1 MFNTTRIFAVF
12 VLSTFCSA
20 VSAFDAAANSSVQ
33 SSVSAEAS
41 RGAKYSG
48 AKPSRAKYSRAK
60 YFTAF
65 SSTQK
70 PISEGGRFITS
81 TTPGVNWSG
90 LRLGGCG
97 CLPVAPVA
105 ITAPGLARSPNISG
119 QVGDALAV
127 ATGTWGPDQT
137 VTIVVADIPPT
148 RKGSEEVEIH
158 LRTDP
163 ATGRGYEIAW
173 AYNHQYLL
181 IATWNGGGVVGAP
194 AYTTLVGARG
204 PQYAISPGDSLR
216 ASISGNVITVYTNG
230 NQIYQYTD
238 TKNSFVSGN
247 PGFGFNEG
255 PAGNYGIKSFSA
267 ISSGGHSHPS
277 PRAR

>member
-97 CLPVAPVA
+97 YLPVAPVA
-105 ITAPGLARSPNISG
+105 ITAPVWLDLPISAAKLEMHWPWLLEL
-119 QVGDALAV
+119 GD
-127 ATGTWGPDQT
+127 
-137 VTIVVADIPPT
+137 
-148 RKGSEEVEIH
+148 
-158 LRTDP
+158 
-163 ATGRGYEIAW
+163 
-173 AYNHQYLL
+173 L
-181 IATWNGGGVVGAP
+181 IK
-194 AYTTLVGARG
+194 
-204 PQYAISPGDSLR
+204 Q
-216 ASISGNVITVYTNG
+216 
-230 NQIYQYTD
+230 
-238 TKNSFVSGN
+238 
-247 PGFGFNEG
+247 
-255 PAGNYGIKSFSA
+255 
-267 ISSGGHSHPS
+267 
-277 PRAR
+277 

>member
-1 MFNTTRIFAVF
+1 MFNTTRIFAVV
-12 VLSTFCSA
+12 VLSTFCSR
-20 VSAFDAAANSSVQ
+20 VSALDAAANSSVQ
-33 SSVSAEAS
+33 SPVSAATSAAS
-41 RGAKYSG
+41 REARYS
-48 AKPSRAKYSRAK
+48 
-60 YFTAF
+60 TAF
-65 SSTQK
+65 SSTQN

-97 CLPVAPVA
+97 CLPVAPIA
-105 ITAPGLARSPNISG
+105 ITAPGLAQSPNIG
-119 QVGDALAV
+119 GRVGDALAV

-137 VTIVVADIPPT
+137 VTIKVADIPPT
-148 RKGSEEVEIH
+148 RKGYEEIEIR

-181 IATWNGGGVVGAP
+181 IAAWNGGGVAGAP
-194 AYTTLVGARG
+194 AYTTFVDARG
-204 PQYAISPGDSLR
+204 PQYAISPGDTLR
-216 ASISGNVITVYTNG
+216 ASISGNVITVHTNG
-230 NQIYQYTD
+230 KQIYQYTD
-238 TKNSFVSGN
+238 TKNSFALGN

-267 ISSGGHSHPS
+267 ISSGGHGQ
-277 PRAR
+277 

>member
-1 MFNTTRIFAVF
+1 MLNTTRIFAVF
-12 VLSTFCSA
+12 VLYTFCSA
-20 VSAFDAAANSSVQ
+20 VRAFDAAANSSVQ
-33 SSVSAEAS
+33 SPVSAAAS
-41 RGAKYSG
+41 RGAKYS
-48 AKPSRAKYSRAK
+48 
-60 YFTAF
+60 TAF

-70 PISEGGRFITS
+70 PISEDGRFITS

-105 ITAPGLARSPNISG
+105 ITAPGLAQSPDMSG
-119 QVGDALAV
+119 LVGDALAV
-127 ATGTWGPDQT
+127 ATGTWGPDQG
-137 VTIVVADIPPT
+137 VTIEVADLPPT
-148 RKGSEEVEIH
+148 RKGYEEVEIH

-181 IATWNGGGVVGAP
+181 IATWNGGGAVGTS
-194 AYTTLVGARG
+194 AYTTLVDAHG
-204 PQYAISPGDSLR
+204 PQYAISPGDILR
-216 ASISGNVITVYTNG
+216 ASISGNVITISTNG

-238 TKNSFVSGN
+238 TKNSFAHGN

-267 ISSGGHSHPS
+267 ISSDGQGQ
-277 PRAR
+277 